1 MYDVLIIGS
10 GPAGLSA
17 AIYSRRANINVAVI
31 EKEYMGTGQIA
42 ESERVDNYPGLPGVS
57 GYDLGEKFREHAAG
71 LGTEFIE
78 NEVVDIVYEDNAQT
92 YILKLTDESEISAR
106 AVIYAAGAYKRQAG
120 VPGEKE
126 YNGRG
131 VSYCAL
137 CDGAFYKGKKV
148 AVLGGGDTA
157 FHDALYLSDICEK
170 VYLVHRRKEFRAA
183 DSLVEALKSKRNV
196 EFILEDSV
204 KEILGDKAVNKVKLV
219 SGNEIEVN
227 GVFVAYGAIPQT
239 GLLKHLVKTDD
250 RGYVVSDETGITFRI
265 SDDKQ
270 MPGLYV
276 AGGAREKVIQQVVT
290 AVADGANAATSAS
303 EYIRNSLI

>member
-1 MYDVLIIGS
+1 M
-10 GPAGLSA
+10 
-17 AIYSRRANINVAVI
+17 
-31 EKEYMGTGQIA
+31 
-42 ESERVDNYPGLPGVS
+42 
-57 GYDLGEKFREHAAG
+57 
-71 LGTEFIE
+71 
-78 NEVVDIVYEDNAQT
+78 
-92 YILKLTDESEISAR
+92 
-106 AVIYAAGAYKRQAG
+106 
-120 VPGEKE
+120 
-126 YNGRG
+126 
-131 VSYCAL
+131 
-137 CDGAFYKGKKV
+137 
-148 AVLGGGDTA
+148 
-157 FHDALYLSDICEK
+157 
-170 VYLVHRRKEFRAA
+170 YLVHRRKEFRAA

-204 KEILGDKAVNKVKLV
+204 KEILGDKAVNKVKLA

-250 RGYVVSDETGITFRI
+250 RGYVVSDETGRI

-276 AGGAREKVIQQVVT
+276 AGDAREKVIQQVVT